1 MLPSLV
7 LENLFCLSL
16 FILIDR
22 SPVNSCSFGVPL
34 GGGEQGLLL
43 LGLSHSSLL
52 GLFSQAG
59 VHAPCPKSEGE
70 ISNVPNVEEK

>member
-1 MLPSLV
+1 M
-7 LENLFCLSL
+7 
-16 FILIDR
+16 
-22 SPVNSCSFGVPL
+22 NSCSFGVPL

-59 VHAPCPKSEGE
+59 VRAPCPKSEGE